1 MGICYTEIKKTCTP
15 FDATHSK
22 KLLSSISIVIEDP
35 AEEPQ
40 IEKNENRQ
48 RKNLNKYNKK

>member
-40 IEKNENRQ
+40 IEKMKIDRE
-48 RKNLNKYNKK
+48 KI